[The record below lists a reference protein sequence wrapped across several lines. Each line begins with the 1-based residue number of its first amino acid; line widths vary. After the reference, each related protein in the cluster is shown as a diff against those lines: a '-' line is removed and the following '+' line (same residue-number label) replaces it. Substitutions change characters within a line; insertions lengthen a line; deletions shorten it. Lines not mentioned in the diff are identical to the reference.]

1 MKPAKVY
8 FTTMR
13 TKPGKNML
21 EKLDALLKKA
31 AIEKIDFQNKLT
43 AVKIHFGEPGN
54 LSYIRPNYAARV
66 VQYIQSLGGKPFLT
80 DCNTLYH
87 GRRSNAVDHLHAAME
102 NGFNRI
108 AVNCDVVIADG
119 LVGADA
125 REIPINL
132 KHVQQAKIG
141 TAIADADILVSLNH
155 FKGHDMVGFGGALKN
170 IGMGCGS
177 RKGKLEMHSASKPKM
192 VEENCVACGICIK
205 NCPQTAIAF
214 NANHRAQINYDLCIG
229 CGQCVAV
236 CHYDAAQVVWDE
248 SADLVSF
255 KIAEY
260 AHAVLLGKP
269 HFHINFIMDIS
280 PNCDCWNGNDHAIA
294 PNVGIAASFDPVA
307 LDRAS
312 VDLVNQ
318 APVMENS
325 ALSGLNCKPG
335 DDKFAALFPNTRW
348 QACLEHAEEIGLG
361 TQTYQL
367 VTVK

>member
-8 FTTMR
+8 FTSMR

-31 AIEKIDFQNKLT
+31 SIEKIDFQNKLT
-43 AVKIHFGEPGN
+43 AIKIHFGEPGN

-66 VQYIQSLGGKPFLT
+66 VQHIQALGGKPFLT

-87 GRRSNAVDHLHAAME
+87 GRRANAVDHLQAAME

-132 KHVQQAKIG
+132 KHVAAAKIG
-141 TAIADADILVSLNH
+141 TAIADADVLISLNH
-155 FKGHDMVGFGGALKN
+155 FKGHEMTGFGGALKN
-170 IGMGCGS
+170 IGMGSGS

-192 VEENCVACGICIK
+192 VEDNCVACGICIK
-205 NCPQTAIAF
+205 NCPQKAIAF
-214 NANHRAQINYDLCIG
+214 NANHKAQINYDLCIG

-236 CHYDAAQVVWDE
+236 CHYDAAQVVWDA
-248 SADLVSF
+248 SADLASLR
-255 KIAEY
+255 IAEY
-260 AHAVLLGKP
+260 AYAVLLGKP
-269 HFHINFIMDIS
+269 HFHVNFIMDIS
-280 PNCDCWNGNDHAIA
+280 PNCDCWNGNDQAIA
-294 PNVGIAASFDPVA
+294 PSIGIAASFDPVA

-318 APVMENS
+318 APALENS
-325 ALSGLNCKPG
+325 HLTDLNYKAG
-335 DDKFAALFPNTRW
+335 DDKFTTLFPKTRW
-348 QACLEHAEEIGLG
+348 QTCLEHAEEIGLG
-361 TQTYQL
+361 TQNYQL
-367 VTVK
+367 ITVK

>member
-1 MKPAKVY
+1 LKPAKVY
-8 FTTMR
+8 FTSMR

-21 EKLDALLKKA
+21 EKLDVLLKRA
-31 AIEKIDFQNKLT
+31 SIEKIDFQNKLT
-43 AVKIHFGEPGN
+43 AIKIHFGEPGN

-66 VQYIQSLGGKPFLT
+66 VQHIQSLGGKPFLT

-87 GRRSNAVDHLHAAME
+87 GRRSNAVDHLQAAME

-141 TAIADADILVSLNH
+141 TAIADADIVVSLNH
-155 FKGHDMVGFGGALKN
+155 LKGHDMTGFGGALKN

-205 NCPQTAIAF
+205 NCPQKAIAF
-214 NANHRAQINYDLCIG
+214 NDKHKAQINYDLCIG

-236 CHYDAAQVVWDE
+236 CHYDAAQVVWDA
-248 SADLVSF
+248 SADLASLR
-255 KIAEY
+255 IAEY
-260 AHAVLLGKP
+260 AYAVLQGKP

-280 PNCDCWNGNDHAIA
+280 PNCDCWNSNDQAIA
-294 PNVGIAASFDPVA
+294 PNIGIAASFDPVA

-325 ALSGLNCKPG
+325 AMSELNCKPG
-335 DDKFAALFPNTRW
+335 DDKFTALFPKTRW
-348 QACLEHAEEIGLG
+348 QTCLEHAEEIGLG
-361 TQTYQL
+361 TQSYQL